1 MFKFKNRKSGSNS
14 YMIFNKN
21 EYYLFIFCIYQYF
34 NLINSKK
41 MEFRRIV
48 NLDMREMDEVALEKS
63 WEWLNDPEIKRLTIT
78 PDFSKDEQKKWFES
92 IKNRKDYWITVG
104 WHNGEPI
111 VIGGLKNIGEKDA
124 EIFGYIGN
132 KEYWGKGVA
141 VDVMNMIHEYAR
153 SLGLESIYSKML
165 KENRNSIRLHNRFG
179 YKYEKDIEGERIMMR
194 LAL

>member
-1 MFKFKNRKSGSNS
+1 MRLMFKFKNRKSGSNS

-141 VDVMNMIHEYAR
+141 VDSTTYSAPIASHLR
-153 SLGLESIYSKML
+153 SAGFLSEVTRISLPFTISLPSLTSIVPL
-165 KENRNSIRLHNRFG
+165 NLP
-179 YKYEKDIEGERIMMR
+179 
-194 LAL
+194 